1 MYKKI
6 VFLAL
11 SLTLIACNPEVE
23 RNYKDYHP
31 EIGEDKRASKMSSI
45 ITKSDEPMVIYS
57 SSKGKGNTGGN
68 EATGMA
74 GTYIWKA
81 AIESISFM
89 PLISSDS
96 NGGAIA
102 TDWHSDP
109 SSPNEQFKFN
119 IIIVSSEIQIGSVK
133 VTAFKQVRSGGYWQN
148 IPVNKELARNVEDN
162 IIKKAIALR
171 ARDEEKSNRKK
182 KK

>member
-1 MYKKI
+1 MLRKTI
-6 VFLAL
+6 LLVL
-11 SLTLIACNPEVE
+11 SLILIGCNAQVE

-45 ITKSDEPMVIYS
+45 VTKSDEPIVIYS
-57 SSKGKGNTGGN
+57 SSKSKGNTGGN

-81 AIESISFM
+81 SLESISFM
-89 PLISSDS
+89 PIISSDS
-96 NGGAIA
+96 NGGAIF
-102 TDWHSDP
+102 TDWYADP

-119 IIIVSSEIQIGSVK
+119 IIIVSNEIQIGSVK
-133 VTAFKQVRSGGYWQN
+133 VTAFRQVRSGGHWKN
-148 IPVNKELARNVEDN
+148 VAVSKDLARNVEDN

-171 ARDEEKSNRKK
+171 ARDEENKNDKK